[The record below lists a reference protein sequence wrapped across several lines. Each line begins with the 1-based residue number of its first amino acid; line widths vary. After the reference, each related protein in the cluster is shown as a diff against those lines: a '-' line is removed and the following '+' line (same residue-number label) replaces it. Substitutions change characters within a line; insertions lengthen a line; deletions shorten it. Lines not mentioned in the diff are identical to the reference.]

1 MEINPT
7 MVQTVALI
15 KNGQE
20 QGVEIPPNAY
30 VSNIKISIQRIADVS
45 ILSTSVGDI
54 NKTRV
59 SDVLKFEPS
68 GSVFQSPVVIFLVAD
83 RLPSNGKR
91 LAIFKLDDLTQ
102 KWQEQPNSTTDL
114 ATKKVRVQTLSFSYW
129 TVMEVPKIDVIKAT
143 SPPEKESTGTPRVM
157 AVSMFSGLAGLLVFL
172 WTAC

>member
-59 SDVLKFEPS
+59 SDILKFEPS
-68 GSVFQSPVVIFLVAD
+68 GSVFQSPVIIFLVAD
-83 RLPSNGKR
+83 RQPSIGKR
-91 LAIFKLDDLTQ
+91 LAIFKLNDLTQ
-102 KWQEQPNSTTDL
+102 QWQEQPNSTTDL
-114 ATKKVRVQTLSFSYW
+114 VSKKVRVQTLSFSYW
-129 TVMEVPKIDVIKAT
+129 TVIEVPEKNVITPAPSDKKT
-143 SPPEKESTGTPRVM
+143 STGTPKVII
-157 AVSMFSGLAGLLVFL
+157 VSMFSGLAGLIVFL
-172 WTAC
+172 LTAC